1 MLEHE
6 LVLRIAEHG
15 LEQLQAFQINNELLG
30 LFERVVRHGELVDRV
45 LPRVFVCYVILQ
57 ERIETR
63 LGQLNQV
70 LAKHLNVIQL
80 FHIFVV
86 TSLFSLF
93 V

>member
-15 LEQLQAFQINNELLG
+15 LEQLQAFQIN
-30 LFERVVRHGELVDRV
+30 ERVVRHGELVDRV